1 MRLAL
6 SPRLWLYAS
15 AALLWASG
23 TAWLFAHYFP
33 SARSYPGG
41 LDATAM
47 KIHGGAAMLLLVL
60 AGVVVALHVRGAWR
74 ERKNR
79 VSGLVMATALIG
91 LVVTGYLLYYAGGET
106 ARALAS
112 VGHWLPGLALPV
124 VGVWHGL
131 AGRRSRRPTDMVSNS
146 D

>member
-6 SPRLWLYAS
+6 SLRLWLYAS
-15 AALLWASG
+15 AAALWVTG

-33 SARSYPGG
+33 SARSHPEG
-41 LDATAM
+41 LAASSM

-60 AGVVVALHVRGAWR
+60 AGVVVALHVQGAWR

-79 VSGLVMATALIG
+79 VSGLVMATVLIALA
-91 LVVTGYLLYYAGGET
+91 VTGYLLYYAGGET

-112 VGHWLPGLALPV
+112 MAHWLPGLALPLA
-124 VGVWHGL
+124 GAWHAI
-131 AGRRSRRPTDMVSNS
+131 AGRRSRQPSVRMKIL
-146 D
+146 

>member
-6 SPRLWLYAS
+6 SLRLWLYAS

-23 TAWLFAHYFP
+23 IAWLFAHYFP
-33 SARSYPGG
+33 SDRPYPAG
-41 LDATAM
+41 LAATAM
-47 KIHGGAAMLLLVL
+47 KIHGGTAMLLLVL
-60 AGVVVALHVRGAWR
+60 AGVVVGLHVPGAWR

-79 VSGLVMATALIG
+79 VAGLVMAAALIG
-91 LVVTGYLLYYAGGET
+91 LVITGYLLYYAGGEI

-112 VGHWLPGLALPV
+112 AGHWLAGLALPV
-124 VGVWHGL
+124 IGIWHGA
-131 AGRRSRRPTDMVSNS
+131 AGRRSRRPSAQSSNW